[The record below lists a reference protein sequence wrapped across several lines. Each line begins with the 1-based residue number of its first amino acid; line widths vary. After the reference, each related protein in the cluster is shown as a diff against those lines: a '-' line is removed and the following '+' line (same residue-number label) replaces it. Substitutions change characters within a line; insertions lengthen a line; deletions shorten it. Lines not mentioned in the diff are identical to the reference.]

1 MHFAIWWDTRSV
13 IAAGQMVEETREKW
27 RKFIAPNGM
36 WRFFFFLISPAMIWV
51 IASCIASVF
60 PSGLALSPPISLAEC
75 RFTVGATNRP
85 PPTSIERTEFASYFI
100 HTKIVICD
108 FNSNIY
114 ALSPHS
120 HIYWNFQFWPLSD
133 SRHHWIRYDVM
144 TYRMQPND
152 RHTLCVFEFHEILQT
167 GPYVCAWAF
176 GVCAGASKWERN
188 LYMR

>member
-1 MHFAIWWDTRSV
+1 MGHSLCDCCRANGRRNTRKMAE
-13 IAAGQMVEETREKW
+13 IYCAKRNVE
-27 RKFIAPNGM
+27 I
-36 WRFFFFLISPAMIWV
+36 FFFLISPAMIWV

-85 PPTSIERTEFASYFI
+85 PPTSIERTEFASYLI

-133 SRHHWIRYDVM
+133 SRHH
-144 TYRMQPND
+144 
-152 RHTLCVFEFHEILQT
+152 
-167 GPYVCAWAF
+167 
-176 GVCAGASKWERN
+176 
-188 LYMR
+188 